1 MPTAFSLTLFRRA
14 PKGNVALPPSP
25 LPHLAPPCPQ
35 NKSIRYLVPDAVEDY
50 IRRHSLHL
58 LPNWQLP

>member
-1 MPTAFSLTLFRRA
+1 MRWATRVIFSKKYLH
-14 PKGNVALPPSP
+14 VS
-25 LPHLAPPCPQ
+25 Q

-58 LPNWQLP
+58 LPNWQHS